1 MAARRCEDAGITLRV
16 PRPKLCT
23 DNGAMVAAL
32 GAEMVARGRS
42 ASAWDLS
49 ADSSLPVTEPHVP
62 GEVHDDPPAAA
73 AHHHD
78 HDHDHVHEMSKHN
91 LYS

>member
-1 MAARRCEDAGITLRV
+1 V

-32 GAEMVARGRS
+32 GAEMVARGRA
-42 ASAWDLS
+42 ASGWDLS
-49 ADSSLPVTEPHVP
+49 ADSSLPVTDPHVP
-62 GEVHDDPPAAA
+62 GRHPG
-73 AHHHD
+73 HRHGHG
-78 HDHDHVHEMSKHN
+78 HDHVHEVAKDN